1 MRDGA
6 AVPQPHEVLIGLDV
20 GTASI
25 EAVAFAPDGHELARA
40 VVALSCLESR
50 PGIAEQEVG
59 ETWRVSALAL
69 RRLAQA
75 LPHLQ
80 SRTVALAITGAA
92 DGTWLIDEDGDP
104 VGAAWLPQDTRA
116 APVVAG
122 WRQSGVAARVQEI
135 SGGPV
140 GPGARSAQ
148 LAWLSRHHPE
158 ILDGAVTAFA
168 AKDCVYFFCTGER
181 ATDAAA
187 AAAAFGDWRTGAYDA
202 RVLELLGLE
211 QVARLLPEIVD
222 GSRSHGVLTP
232 AAAAATGLLAGTPV
246 VPAPVDVV
254 AKALGLGVGRR
265 DVEIGGTVLGAT
277 NLHMRACADQG
288 TAASLAGAAA
298 ILPFAPGGGWLGV
311 LRQSGTANV
320 DWLVRSAEQLLLDA
334 GLIGLP
340 QGELRALL
348 ERRATEAATGAVSYR
363 PFPEGGIDDAAF
375 GGLSAET
382 TFYDLLRA
390 VHEGLGGAARDG
402 YAALGF
408 RPREVR
414 VNAGAAGPLAYECL
428 AACLDAPVLT
438 VGWESPAAAGAALV
452 AAVALGR
459 YADIADGQRDWV
471 EPRLRAV
478 QIDRKQ
484 AARAASC
491 VAAPAPP
498 T

>member
-40 VVALSCLESR
+40 VVAVSCLEPQ
-50 PGIAEQEVG
+50 PGVVEQEAS
-59 ETWRVSALAL
+59 ETWRGSALAL
-69 RRLAQA
+69 RRLVQA
-75 LPHLQ
+75 VPHLP
-80 SRTVALAITGAA
+80 SRTAALAITGAS

-104 VGAAWLPQDTRA
+104 VGPAWLPQDTRA
-116 APVVAG
+116 TPVVAR
-122 WRQSGVAARVQEI
+122 WRQSGVALHVREI
-135 SGGPV
+135 SGRPLE
-140 GPGARSAQ
+140 PSARSAQ
-148 LAWLSRHHPE
+148 LAWLSRHEPE
-158 ILDGAVTAFA
+158 VLDRAVTAFA
-168 AKDCVYFFCTGER
+168 AKDGVHFFCTGER

-187 AAAAFGDWRTGAYDA
+187 AAAAFGDWRTGSYDS
-202 RVLELLGLE
+202 RILDLLDLEP
-211 QVARLLPEIVD
+211 VARLLPEIVD
-222 GSRSHGVLTP
+222 GSRDHGALTT

-246 VPAPVDVV
+246 VLAPAETVV
-254 AKALGLGVGRR
+254 TALALGLGRR
-265 DVEIGGTVLGAT
+265 DADIGGSVLGAT
-277 NLHMRACADQG
+277 NLHMRACTDQAM
-288 TAASLAGAAA
+288 AASLAGEAA
-298 ILPFAPGGGWLGV
+298 ILPFAPAGGWLGV
-311 LRQSGTANV
+311 RQGSGTTNV

-340 QGELRALL
+340 HGELCALL
-348 ERRATEAATGAVSYR
+348 ERRAAEAAAGAISYR
-363 PFPEGGIDDAAF
+363 PFAGDGGAAF
-375 GGLSAET
+375 GGLSSRT
-382 TFYDLLRA
+382 TFYDLLRG
-390 VHEGLGGAARDG
+390 VYEGLGRAARDG

-408 RPREVR
+408 RPRQVR
-414 VNAGAAGPLAYECL
+414 VNAGAAGPLAYEGL

-478 QIDRKQ
+478 PIDRKQ
-484 AARAASC
+484 AARAAPC
-491 VAAPAPP
+491 AIAPAP